1 MTDFRRIHAA
11 GSVLSRLF
19 LSSPVDTF
27 VDSLFD
33 VSMLDNWPLEDER
46 SARGIVR
53 LKQGPRDSKE
63 ALDHD
68 HLYLFT
74 GVSAPLAQ
82 PYESPYVTD
91 DGLVFEDEVTM
102 RVRELYTAFG
112 LAVPNQGTYP
122 DDHIGYEIAF
132 VSTGCYE
139 IGSGNAE
146 AKAPTIEMFDEH
158 LTRFAPQVI
167 AAVRE
172 HATTAVYQALPD
184 LTEGLL
190 HEVNQFLHG

>member
-1 MTDFRRIHAA
+1 MHQRIHAA

-19 LSSPVDTF
+19 LASPTNIDL
-27 VDSLFD
+27 LFD
-33 VSMLDNWPLEDER
+33 EGMLDNWPLEDSR
-46 SARGIVR
+46 SHAGVARLR
-53 LKQGPRDSKE
+53 TQPDTKE
-63 ALDHD
+63 ALDRD

-91 DGLVFEDEVTM
+91 DGLVFEDSVTL
-102 RVRELYTAFG
+102 RVRELYSQFG

-139 IGSGNAE
+139 IGAGNPA
-146 AKAPTIEMFDEH
+146 ALAPTREMFFDH
-158 LTRFAPQVI
+158 LMAFAPAVLT
-167 AAVRE
+167 AVRQ
-172 HATTAVYQALPD
+172 HAQTAVYQALPD

-190 HEVNQFLHG
+190 NAIGTFLDEQ

>member
-1 MTDFRRIHAA
+1 MHQRLHAA

-19 LSSPVDTF
+19 LNPPANLEL
-27 VDSLFD
+27 LFD
-33 VSMLDNWPLEDER
+33 EGMLRHWPLKDDRSQAGISRLLNATPDTREDLNR
-46 SARGIVR
+46 
-53 LKQGPRDSKE
+53 
-63 ALDHD
+63 D

-91 DGLVFEDEVTM
+91 EGLVFDDSVTL
-102 RVRELYTAFG
+102 RVRDLYSQFG
-112 LAVPNQGTYP
+112 LSVPDQGRYP

-139 IGSGNAE
+139 IGAGNPA
-146 AKAPTIEMFDEH
+146 ALAPTREMFEAH
-158 LTRFAPQVI
+158 LTAFAPAVLT
-167 AAVRE
+167 AVRQ
-172 HATTAVYQALPD
+172 HAQTAVYQALPD

-190 HEVNQFLHG
+190 NAIGAFLDGQ